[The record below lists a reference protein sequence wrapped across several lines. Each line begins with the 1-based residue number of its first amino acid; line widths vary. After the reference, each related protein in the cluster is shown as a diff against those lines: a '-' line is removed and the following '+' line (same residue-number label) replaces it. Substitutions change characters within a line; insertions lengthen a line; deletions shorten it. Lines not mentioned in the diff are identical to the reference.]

1 MADET
6 NSGDRPARLADC
18 KRIIRRK
25 MRHREEQEEVG
36 LNIYPMMDMMTILL
50 VFMIMQFASSAAE
63 IVQTEELQLPAST
76 SEVEA
81 AQALSIVISGSE
93 VVMEGKHVLGL
104 RNGKVDPS
112 LKQGGGT
119 GWLITPLLTAAKQQR
134 DRLKMIASRN
144 AQRPFR
150 GEVRIIADK
159 HTPFRTLGEVIY
171 SLGQA
176 EFGALRFVVLKPA
189 GGGKGG

>member
-1 MADET
+1 MAEET
-6 NSGDRPARLADC
+6 PDRPATLADC

-25 MRHREEQEEVG
+25 LRKREETEEVG

-50 VFMIMQFASSAAE
+50 VFMIMQFASGAAE
-63 IVQTEELQLPAST
+63 IVQTDELRIPTST

-81 AQALSIVISGSE
+81 QQAVSIVISSSE
-93 VVMEGKHVLGL
+93 IVVEGKRALAL

-112 LKQGGGT
+112 QKQGGGT
-119 GWLITPLLTAAKQQR
+119 GWLITPLFNELKHHR

-159 HTPFRTLGEVIY
+159 RTPFRTLGEVIY

-176 EFGALRFVVLKPA
+176 EFGSLRFVVLKQVQA
-189 GGGKGG
+189 SKS

>member
-1 MADET
+1 MADE
-6 NSGDRPARLADC
+6 NDQPRPASLSDC

-25 MRHREEQEEVG
+25 LRNREEQEEIG
-36 LNIYPMMDMMTILL
+36 LNISPMRDMMTILL
-50 VFMIMQFASSAAE
+50 VFLIMQFASSAAE
-63 IVQTEELQLPAST
+63 IVQTEELQLPTST

-93 VVMEGKHVLGL
+93 VVMEGKHILGL

-119 GWLITPLLTAAKQQR
+119 GWLITPLLNAAKQHR
-134 DRLKMIASRN
+134 DRLKMIASHN

-159 HTPFRTLGEVIY
+159 RTPFRTLGEVIY

-176 EFGALRFVVLKPA
+176 EFGALRFVVLQPIT
-189 GGGKGG
+189 KGG